1 MHLSV
6 AILGWGMARD
16 LSTLFDN
23 FKPGMGGIGL
33 LLHLRSGIPGGKTL
47 RICSAA
53 ANLQMEL
60 ETSAAP
66 VCERTA
72 YVGVSDCCISL
83 VFCSFQLA
91 ILRLHSDFIFRK
103 KTAIPSMI
111 IF

>member
-1 MHLSV
+1 MHLST

-47 RICSAA
+47 GICSAA

-72 YVGVSDCCISL
+72 YVGVSDYYISL
-83 VFCSFQLA
+83 VFCSF
-91 ILRLHSDFIFRK
+91 
-103 KTAIPSMI
+103 
-111 IF
+111 

>member
-1 MHLSV
+1 
-6 AILGWGMARD
+6 MARD

-33 LLHLRSGIPGGKTL
+33 LLHLRSGIPGGNTL
-47 RICSAA
+47 GFCSAD

-72 YVGVSDCCISL
+72 YVGVSDCYISL

-103 KTAIPSMI
+103 KTTIPSMI
-111 IF
+111 IFLSLKC